1 MSFTLWYEYLID
13 VFVGMSNRQEGHLD
27 GLEDAVKNKL
37 SKVGE
42 DVTKGHVHRCNMS
55 TLSSRKNI
63 MLNFLEY
70 FVNRISTTKVPK
82 IFDEILEIG
91 KYSYDDTLNKMF
103 WNYTCNGLEDA
114 VEDQLPK
121 VGKEVTRAHVTRSN
135 MLN

>member
-1 MSFTLWYEYLID
+1 M
-13 VFVGMSNRQEGHLD
+13 
-27 GLEDAVKNKL
+27 
-37 SKVGE
+37 
-42 DVTKGHVHRCNMS
+42 
-55 TLSSRKNI
+55 
-63 MLNFLEY
+63 
-70 FVNRISTTKVPK
+70 
-82 IFDEILEIG
+82 EIG

>member
-1 MSFTLWYEYLID
+1 
-13 VFVGMSNRQEGHLD
+13 
-27 GLEDAVKNKL
+27 
-37 SKVGE
+37 
-42 DVTKGHVHRCNMS
+42 
-55 TLSSRKNI
+55 
-63 MLNFLEY
+63 MLNFVEY

-135 MLN
+135 MLQ